1 MCPMTGA
8 VVGGLVAF
16 VLIIIFIVF
25 IMRRKL
31 SKLHD
36 TIITERKGFL
46 YKMDKMEAR
55 YRNQCREGT

>member
-1 MCPMTGA
+1 MTGA

-31 SKLHD
+31 SKLRD